1 MEWWSLPLYSPS
13 SSYAILTEK
22 RKFGKLKLIALVQ
35 MGVQVKESQLARGTS
50 QIGCP
55 DMVRLFQLGEFLSQ
69 LSQQFRI
76 SIRYNITLFDNCD
89 VKYCTLNLIPPIITF
104 YRTLQ
109 AESTYDPSVCRLVEM
124 KPPGRVCHVLSAKLW

>member
-1 MEWWSLPLYSPS
+1 M
-13 SSYAILTEK
+13 
-22 RKFGKLKLIALVQ
+22 
-35 MGVQVKESQLARGTS
+35 KESQLARGTS

-55 DMVRLFQLGEFLSQ
+55 DMVTLFQLGEFLSQ

-89 VKYCTLNLIPPIITF
+89 VKYCILNLIPPIITF

-109 AESTYDPSVCRLVEM
+109 AESTYDPSVCRLCGNEA
-124 KPPGRVCHVLSAKLW
+124 PWTCLSCSKC